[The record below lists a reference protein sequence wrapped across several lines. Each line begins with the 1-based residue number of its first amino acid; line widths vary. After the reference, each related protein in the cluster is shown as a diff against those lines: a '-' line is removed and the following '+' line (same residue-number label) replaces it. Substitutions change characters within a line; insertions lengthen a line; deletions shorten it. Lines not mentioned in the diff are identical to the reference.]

1 MKIKMNVC
9 TLYFFL
15 NLINNIQL
23 IENVRNNR
31 LYW

>member
-15 NLINNIQL
+15 VLINNIQL